1 MNVNRRLVCEI
12 LLYQRA
18 VFIAGRPVTEKAQNL
33 LLESYANIGAVSS
46 VMRLSG
52 VRVIC
57 IQKRWYHGKQP
68 FSSLYIKDEKGFLYI
83 DKRI

>member
-1 MNVNRRLVCEI
+1 MNILHTREKMNVNRRLVCEI

-18 VFIAGRPVTEKAQNL
+18 VFIAGRPATEKAQNL

-52 VRVIC
+52 M
-57 IQKRWYHGKQP
+57 QP
-68 FSSLYIKDEKGFLYI
+68 FASNQGGTTESSPF
-83 DKRI
+83 RP